1 MTVIHIDNLADPRL
15 EPYRALRDRV
25 LKREGGRF
33 IAEGYRVTER
43 LLASGLGVESILV
56 ADRRLDEVESL
67 LDRDLP
73 VYTVTE
79 RDMERVAGF
88 HIHTGVLSIGIRPPK
103 PTLARLLRPVGDRP
117 TTLVIC
123 EKIKEPVNMGVIV
136 RVAVALGASG
146 MVIGLE
152 CVDPYYRR
160 ALRAS
165 TGTGFKLPVRRSDD
179 LAADCDA
186 LRQQHGCEVIAAEVT
201 DDATTLRHTHRA
213 APDQPLAIVLGHEVH
228 GVSEHLLAHCDRK
241 AMIPMQRGAD
251 SLNVAICSAIFL
263 YHFME
268 G

>member
-1 MTVIHIDNLADPRL
+1 MAVLHIHDLDDPRL

-25 LKREGGRF
+25 LKQDGGRF

-56 ADRRLDEVESL
+56 AGRRLDEIEALV
-67 LDRDLP
+67 DRDLP
-73 VYTVTE
+73 IYTVSE

-88 HIHTGVLSIGIRPPK
+88 HIHTGVLSIGVRPPK
-103 PTLARLLRPVGDRP
+103 PSLGQLLQPVGARP
-117 TTLVIC
+117 TTLVVC

-146 MVIGLE
+146 MVIGPE

-160 ALRAS
+160 ALRAC
-165 TGTGFKLPVRRSDD
+165 TGTGFRLPIRRSDD

-186 LRQQHGCEVIAAEVT
+186 LRAEHGCEVIAAEVT
-201 DDATTLRHTHRA
+201 DDAAPLRDTHRA
-213 APDQPLAIVLGHEVH
+213 APDKPLAVVLGHEVH

-263 YHFME
+263 YHFMD